1 MAENK
6 SLYVPQIAGIDLDF
20 RPRSY
25 IADESPVE
33 IILQSIMGENRRQMA
48 RDMLNAMS
56 DHELECMKDEV
67 LHNGFPS
74 YFQNYL
80 EGRDWSWM
88 GGEYLPQLKPG
99 EFEIARVVL
108 QSTTQDVYSLRARR
122 SSKTGRYYYRF
133 VDEYLCSFALS
144 RKSSTRPLTMRQLIR
159 LIDSADPDNVKPSWS
174 WPGPVRMP
182 EHCISFMITKG
193 DEVEKG
199 LEFISL
205 YSVVYP
211 QLYSYYEQR
220 MRRWAYRYVDFLEK
234 EIESSSRSQG

>member
-20 RPRSY
+20 RPHSY
-25 IADESPVE
+25 IADESPIE

-48 RDMLNAMS
+48 RGMLEAMS
-56 DHELECMKDEV
+56 DHELECMRDEV

-80 EGRDWSWM
+80 ESRDWSWM
-88 GGEYLPQLKPG
+88 GGEYLPQLMPG

-133 VDEYLCSFALS
+133 VDEYLCSFVLT
-144 RKSSTRPLTMRQLIR
+144 RKSSTGPLTMRQLIR
-159 LIDSADPDNVKPSWS
+159 LIDSADMDGTNPTWA
-174 WPGPVRMP
+174 WPGPVRLP
-182 EHCISFMITKG
+182 EFFVYYNIG
-193 DEVEKG
+193 NPGEAEKG
-199 LEFISL
+199 LAFISL
-205 YSVVYP
+205 DSVVYP
-211 QLYSYYEQR
+211 QLNSYYEQR

-234 EIESSSRSQG
+234 ALKSGTPCLP